1 MDEKSVVV
9 VEPRSRFDKKT
20 YKNIHRR
27 RALCA
32 GATIIP
38 IFIFALI
45 GLMIFDIILETS
57 IIARVPESSLLVKGQ
72 AICTPKVLNA
82 SKIEYHSSHQY
93 YSILKKMTP
102 LPLPVFR
109 KEVVELC
116 DEEKQSEKLYN
127 YCLPITGRK
136 DTPFCEAADRLD
148 LLNLPSS
155 KLICYAS
162 VLHMIMVE
170 VYEELE
176 ATGNIPFL
184 VFGSLLG
191 AVRNGSMIPFTEDAD
206 IGFIGEL
213 AAQNTLRTAL
223 RKKGYHMFFMDIW
236 RVCVAPT
243 HPLAGH
249 LYNPNLPITDNYA
262 APYLDLYTMK
272 HQGNG
277 DWDMEE
283 LEGNRM
289 DLLNSQ
295 SSKSICYASVLHM
308 LMVEVYEELQAI
320 KHTPLLLFGSLLGAV
335 RNKSMIPFTEDADIG
350 FIGVLYDPNLP
361 INTTFAV
368 PYLDLYSIKQQGD
381 GNWDIQEL
389 NASNGSIL
397 PDSKVQPFSQVAIN
411 GMSFDTVHDPEFF
424 LDEAY
429 GEDYMMPKPREIE
442 LVGQDITN

>member
-1 MDEKSVVV
+1 MHRKLHYFSRNSPPYQSSFAMEVIRMDEKSVVV
-9 VEPRSRFDKKT
+9 VEPRPRFDKKT
-20 YKNIHRR
+20 YKNIHHR

-38 IFIFALI
+38 IFVFALI

-109 KEVVELC
+109 EEFVELC

-136 DTPFCEAADRLD
+136 DTPFCETADRLD
-148 LLNLPSS
+148 LLNLQSS

-283 LEGNRM
+283 LEG
-289 DLLNSQ
+289 
-295 SSKSICYASVLHM
+295 
-308 LMVEVYEELQAI
+308 
-320 KHTPLLLFGSLLGAV
+320 
-335 RNKSMIPFTEDADIG
+335 
-350 FIGVLYDPNLP
+350 
-361 INTTFAV
+361 
-368 PYLDLYSIKQQGD
+368 
-381 GNWDIQEL
+381 
-389 NASNGSIL
+389 SNDRIL
-397 PDSKVQPFSQVAIN
+397 PDSKVRPFSQVTIN
-411 GMSFDTVHDPEFF
+411 GMAFDTVHDPKFF
-424 LDEAY
+424 LEEAY
-429 GEDYMMPKPREIE
+429 GEDYMTPKPREE
-442 LVGQDITN
+442 EP